1 LKESGEPPKTRR
13 MSESGH
19 EACHAAA
26 MRSDSVGGRWE
37 RMAVSRWFMGEV
49 RLWVGG
55 EAEVLVPVG
64 EVVLGE
70 EGWGDAGIFEADDE
84 EFAAPW
90 DEEGFTCGEAGALV
104 CDLGA
109 CDGDEGA
116 EESFGGAVEGRGHER
131 RGRGRWSDAC
141 WGREGLLGS
150 AAGDFLD
157 IAP

>member
-1 LKESGEPPKTRR
+1 
-13 MSESGH
+13 
-19 EACHAAA
+19 
-26 MRSDSVGGRWE
+26 
-37 RMAVSRWFMGEV
+37 MAVSRWFMGEV

-70 EGWGDAGIFEADDE
+70 EGGGDAGIFEADDE

-90 DEEGFTCGEAGALV
+90 DEEGFTGGEAGALV
-104 CDLGA
+104 CDLGT

-116 EESFGGAVEGRGHER
+116 EEGFGGALER
-131 RGRGRWSDAC
+131 RGHVEEARLGSDASGSGE
-141 WGREGLLGS
+141 GRLGF